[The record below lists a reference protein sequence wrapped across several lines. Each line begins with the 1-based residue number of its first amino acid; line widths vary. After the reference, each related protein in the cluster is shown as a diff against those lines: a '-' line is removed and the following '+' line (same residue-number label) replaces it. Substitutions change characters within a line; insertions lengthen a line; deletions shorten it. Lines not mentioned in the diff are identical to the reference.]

1 MKWWPLE
8 CKSGDMI
15 RVKIGSIYHFGI
27 FVSNG
32 EVIQFGLPPRPEY
45 QNDPRRTQVCAT
57 DMDLFSGGAIVEAA
71 RFSLAEKLKKFS
83 AKKIVERARARL
95 GETGYDILHNNCE
108 HFVYECVFGQKRSP
122 QIEEIQKRWES
133 VCPK

>member
-1 MKWWPLE
+1 
-8 CKSGDMI
+8 MI

-27 FVSNG
+27 FVSKD
-32 EVIQFGLPPRPEY
+32 EVIQFGLPPRPEN
-45 QNDPRRTQVCAT
+45 QNDPLRTQVCAT
-57 DMDLFSGGAIVEAA
+57 DIGVFSGGTIVECA
-71 RFSLAEKLKKFS
+71 RFTLAEKIKKFP
-83 AKKIVERARARL
+83 AKKIVFRARARL

-122 QIEEIQKRWES
+122 QIEEIQKRWDS